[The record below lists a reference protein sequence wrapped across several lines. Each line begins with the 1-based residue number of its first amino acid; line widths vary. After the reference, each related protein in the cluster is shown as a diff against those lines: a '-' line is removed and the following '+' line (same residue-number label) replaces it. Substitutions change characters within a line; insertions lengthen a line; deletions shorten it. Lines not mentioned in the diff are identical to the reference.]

1 MRRLPQSDTYTSAD
15 RCLAFARKLPPPS
28 PQPRP
33 LTPVHFFWQGRAF
46 GAKAA
51 LCLRSFLATQDPRH
65 FQAWLWLEDET
76 AFNQAA
82 HNPWLAPLLPHLNVQ
97 RYDWAELSRGT
108 PLANRPWTRD
118 LLPAARSD
126 LARLV
131 CLARYGG
138 CYSDLDALFLRDL
151 GPLLDLAGDAEFC
164 FQWGAV
170 PRGTNAFCRH
180 RAAGALIESLM
191 RRADSA
197 QTAHPTNL
205 LDFPIAPEEMLLLP
219 VGLFSPLW
227 LHDDGHER
235 CQAAPFRHFAGFFR
249 KFGWFH
255 RRPATA
261 VTLDSFFPGAF
272 TYHWHGLW
280 AAPEHADSYA
290 GLLDQDCRT
299 RLASLGPLP
308 AYGTRSP
315 QT

>member
-1 MRRLPQSDTYTSAD
+1 MRRLPQSEIYTSTD
-15 RCLAFARKLPPPS
+15 CCLAFARTLPPS
-28 PQPRP
+28 SPRP

-51 LCLRSFLATQDPRH
+51 LCLRSFLATQDPRR

-76 AFNQAA
+76 AFAQAER
-82 HNPWLAPLLPHLNVQ
+82 NPWLGSLLPHVKLL
-97 RYDWAELSRGT
+97 RYDWPELSRDT
-108 PLANRPWTRD
+108 PLANRPWTQS
-118 LLPAARSD
+118 LAPAARSD

-131 CLARYGG
+131 CLARHGG

-170 PRGTNAFCRH
+170 ARGTNAFCRH
-180 RAAGALIESLM
+180 RAAGTMIEALM
-191 RRADSA
+191 RRADAA
-197 QTAHPTNL
+197 QSAHPTNL
-205 LDFPIAPEEMLLLP
+205 LEFSIAPEELLLLP

-235 CQAAPFRHFAGFFR
+235 CGPAPYRHFAGFYR

-255 RRPATA
+255 RRPATP

-280 AAPEHADSYA
+280 GMKEHTDSYA
-290 GLLDQDCRT
+290 SLLDHDCRG
-299 RLASLGPLP
+299 RLASFDSLP
-308 AYGTRSP
+308 AFGTRLP
-315 QT
+315 Y